1 MHSPF
6 LTDTGPRICSYGF
19 FRNTSSHAN
28 RASSTVFLASADVA
42 SFLSASTNHFGYIGT
57 AHRCRGFYVT
67 NLTGN
72 F

>member
-1 MHSPF
+1 MHFPL
-6 LTDTGPRICSYGF
+6 LTDAGPRICSCGS
-19 FRNTSSHAN
+19 FRNTSSYAK

-42 SFLSASTNHFGYIGT
+42 SFISASTNHFGYTGT